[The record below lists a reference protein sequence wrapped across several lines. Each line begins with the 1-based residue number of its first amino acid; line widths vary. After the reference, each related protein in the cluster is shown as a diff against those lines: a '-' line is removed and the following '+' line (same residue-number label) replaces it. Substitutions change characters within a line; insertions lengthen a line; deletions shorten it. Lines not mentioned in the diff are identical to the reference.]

1 MLVPPPKAE
10 ARGSN
15 PFGCARWLRSG
26 NACRY
31 VGGDRRRMYDLLA
44 GLSVIEASSFVA
56 SPTAGL
62 YLAQM
67 GAEVIRVDQIG
78 GGPDFRRWPV
88 TANNDSF
95 YWENLNRA
103 KKSVA
108 LDLGRAEG
116 RELLT
121 ALVRATGQFVTNF
134 PVGGFLSHDRLAEG
148 RADLVTVRVMGWPD
162 GSPAL
167 DYTVNNAVGYPMLTG
182 AGPDPVN
189 HVLPAWDLLTGAYAA
204 FALLAAIR
212 RRSISG
218 EGGEVRLPLSDV
230 AIGTVANLGG
240 VAEMLYTGENRP
252 RLGNAVYGLFG
263 RDFVTRDG
271 ERTMIVVVTSRQWAN
286 LVAALGLGEA
296 VAAVEA
302 DRGVSFATDDG
313 LRFTHRDALYPLFER
328 AIAARDHADLAA
340 AFDAGGIVHSPYRTM
355 YEAVEDPALVADNPI
370 FGAADNP
377 SGFAYPAAGAFATLP
392 HAERQPPRTAPL
404 NGEHSE
410 EILADRLSLSSGE
423 LARLIDAGI
432 VGVALK

>member
-1 MLVPPPKAE
+1 
-10 ARGSN
+10 
-15 PFGCARWLRSG
+15 
-26 NACRY
+26 
-31 VGGDRRRMYDLLA
+31 MYDLLA

-62 YLAQM
+62 YCAQM

-88 TANNDSF
+88 TTANDSL

-108 LDLGRAEG
+108 LDLGRPDG
-116 RELLT
+116 RELLQ

-134 PVGGFLSHDRLAEG
+134 PVGGFLSHEALAAG
-148 RADLVTVRVMGWPD
+148 RPDLITVRVMGWAD

-167 DYTVNNAVGYPMLTG
+167 DYTVNNSVGYPMLTG

-204 FALLAAIR
+204 FALLAAIQ
-212 RRSISG
+212 RRSTTG

-240 VAEMLYTGENRP
+240 IAEVLYSGANRP

-271 ERTMIVVVTSRQWAN
+271 QRTMVVVVTPRQWAN
-286 LVAALGLGEA
+286 LVSALGLGDA
-296 VAAVEA
+296 IGAVETA
-302 DRGVSFATDDG
+302 RGISFATDDG
-313 LRFTHRDALYPLFER
+313 LRFTHRDALYPLFEA
-328 AIAARDHADLAA
+328 AIAGRDHADLAA
-340 AFDAGGIVHSPYRTM
+340 AFDAGGIVHSSYRTM
-355 YEAVEDPALVADNPI
+355 YEAVHDPALVADNPI

-392 HAERQPPRTAPL
+392 QQERRPPAPAPR
-404 NGEHSE
+404 NGAHSE
-410 EILADRLSLSSGE
+410 EILSERLSLSSGE
-423 LARLIDAGI
+423 IARLIDAGI
-432 VGVALK
+432 VGVATLEK

>member
-1 MLVPPPKAE
+1 
-10 ARGSN
+10 
-15 PFGCARWLRSG
+15 
-26 NACRY
+26 
-31 VGGDRRRMYDLLA
+31 MYDLLT

-62 YLAQM
+62 YCAQM

-88 TANNDSF
+88 TDGNDSL

-116 RELLT
+116 RELLQ
-121 ALVRATGQFVTNF
+121 ALVCATGQFITNF
-134 PVGGFLSHDRLAEG
+134 PVGGFLAHEVLAADRP
-148 RADLVTVRVMGWPD
+148 DLITVRVMGWAD

-167 DYTVNNAVGYPMLTG
+167 DYTVNNSVGYPMLT
-182 AGPDPVN
+182 ATGPEPVN
-189 HVLPAWDLLTGAYAA
+189 HVLPAWDLLSGAYAA
-204 FALLAAIR
+204 FALLAAIQR
-212 RRSISG
+212 RTATG
-218 EGGEVRLPLSDV
+218 DGGEVRVPLSDV

-240 VAEMLYTGENRP
+240 VAEVLYSGANRP

-263 RDFVTRDG
+263 RDFVTADG
-271 ERTMIVVVTSRQWAN
+271 QRTMIVVVTPRQWAN
-286 LVAALGLGEA
+286 LVAALGLDDA
-296 VAAVEA
+296 IAAVEA
-302 DRGVSFATDDG
+302 ARGVSFAKDDG
-313 LRFTHRDALYPLFER
+313 LRFTHRDALYPLFEG
-328 AIAARDHADLAA
+328 AIANRNHAHLAA

-355 YEAVEDPALVADNPI
+355 LDAVQDPALVADNPI
-370 FGAADNP
+370 FGTADNP

-392 HAERQPPRTAPL
+392 QDARQPPRPAPR

-410 EILADRLSLSSGE
+410 EILMDRLSLPSGE

-432 VGVALK
+432 VGIA